1 MFPDDNTLVN
11 NACKFAVYRIASD
24 IKAPVE
30 FWLKGEKY
38 SLSYMLN
45 NEKEYVDQFV
55 SGTVYQA
62 FLSAISYHRWHSPI
76 NGTVVRT
83 ELIPGMYYAE
93 SPATGFPNP
102 DPAGPNLS

>member
-83 ELIPGMYYAE
+83 ELIPGTYYAE